1 VSVGLNAAEGRVQ
14 SEHSEHEARLSWT
27 THRLLK
33 PSHQQAA
40 TLTVASGRIAAAPLQ
55 ITTSIYIMGKPGQW
69 ASQTLS
75 RAY

>member
-55 ITTSIYIMGKPGQW
+55 ITTSIYITGKPGQW
-69 ASQTLS
+69 ACSNTE
-75 RAY
+75 